1 MNRRHTLNN
10 LRLLK
15 GAIEPRAEWLRLD
28 RAALAAHILS
38 RPLPYRALS
47 VWAMPHWLT
56 VTGLAVLAFALVGS
70 GVGLAAQN
78 DIPGGSLYGVKL
90 FLEEVQITLTPS
102 TPARVKV
109 VLQQASRR
117 LAEAKQA
124 TAANQQPAAKIAL
137 EHFEAKVAAVTSQL
151 AALETS
157 GLAEEIKAAAEAT
170 TTSSQ
175 SHQEALTDIGQ
186 TAEAEPATLAVLV
199 EAEKVAVATD
209 AVAEKILLKDGSITE
224 GLLVEEPVEANE
236 PAGTGVGDLAAVE
249 PESDLSAATKPLAVT
264 PKAASPEPTPA
275 FLAARARAVERL
287 GATTRRANKF
297 GATLIANKDMID
309 PAVLAVLNKQLK
321 IIGDTLAKAEKALA
335 NNDLVGSLDAST
347 LTSVTVIDAEA
358 ALKLALP
365 KPVKAPEPEV
375 VAPVKPA
382 VTPESAP
389 AEESAELNDTVVA
402 DEPVVDVESA
412 KPVEEIVEPNP
423 ETESAPTEP
432 AVPVEVIAPP
442 KDAGTG
448 TASLTPTSGVI
459 L

>member
-1 MNRRHTLNN
+1 MNHRHTLNN

-38 RPLPYRALS
+38 RPLPYRASS

-137 EHFEAKVAAVTSQL
+137 EHFEAKVAAATSQL

-175 SHQEALTDIGQ
+175 SHQKALTDISE
-186 TAEAEPATLAVLV
+186 TAEAEPATLAVLI

-224 GLLVEEPVEANE
+224 GLSVEEPVEVNE

-249 PESDLSAATKPLAVT
+249 PALSVATKPPAVT
-264 PKAASPEPTPA
+264 PQAASPEPTPA

-335 NNDLVGSLDAST
+335 SNDLGGSLDAST

-389 AEESAELNDTVVA
+389 AEESVPPNDLTA
-402 DEPVVDVESA
+402 KDKPAVDIESTP
-412 KPVEEIVEPNP
+412 PVEGAIELKVENK
-423 ETESAPTEP
+423 SAPIKPEAP
-432 AVPVEVIAPP
+432 LEVITPP

-448 TASLTPTSGVI
+448 TASLNSGPSEKI
-459 L
+459 